1 MVHHIVMWNFKEEVE
16 AVKKP
21 ELKSAME
28 VNLKSLVR
36 LKQYLYNNV
45 DLKEIIIATNFNLS
59 GELMAEKIMNL
70 IKDNNKLIVYR
81 IGFGLPLNSALDYAD
96 NETIKYALL
105 NKNKLKG

>member
-1 MVHHIVMWNFKEEVE
+1 
-16 AVKKP
+16 
-21 ELKSAME
+21 
-28 VNLKSLVR
+28 
-36 LKQYLYNNV
+36 
-45 DLKEIIIATNFNLS
+45 
-59 GELMAEKIMNL
+59 MAEKIMNL